1 MDNILG
7 TLLGIT
13 RKTKDN
19 HEASK
24 DLQKMRLR
32 EKLHPFTGN
41 NGKIYLPA
49 HNVQCEKN

>member
-7 TLLGIT
+7 IT
-13 RKTKDN
+13 GKTKDN
-19 HEASK
+19 HKANK

-41 NGKIYLPA
+41 NGKIYLPVSLP
-49 HNVQCEKN
+49 HNV